1 MLMWTRRELMF
12 FAVYAAILTV
22 AFASGLTFLRLPWAP
37 VGVVGTAVAFIVGFQ
52 NNAAYGRIWEA
63 RKIWGGIVNTSRTWG
78 QQVIDMVH
86 TGGTID
92 DDQLRREHTALV
104 HRHVAWMVA
113 LRHAMRAERPWEE
126 FDKHGTNR
134 EWARE
139 IHIPERIHD
148 LEDELFDC
156 LPEDE
161 WDDVMARKNKAVA
174 ILNMQ
179 SRHLTRLK
187 DKGLLWEFA
196 YLELQGLL
204 REMFTLQGKS
214 ERIKNFP
221 YPRQYATLSYQFVRI
236 FIVLLPFA
244 AIAEFASLGEALQA
258 SWPTMAPH
266 FIWAAIPFCALISW
280 VFHTMERIGRVGENP
295 FEGSANDVPISTI
308 ARGIEI
314 DLRQMLGEPES
325 HLPSPVPTSYGVQM

>member
-1 MLMWTRRELMF
+1 MWTRRELMF

-22 AFASGLTFLRLPWAP
+22 AFASGLTFCDCLGLQSVSSAQPSHSLSASKTTLHTGAFGRL
-37 VGVVGTAVAFIVGFQ
+37 GEYG
-52 NNAAYGRIWEA
+52 AASSTRPGP
-63 RKIWGGIVNTSRTWG
+63 WG
-78 QQVIDMVH
+78 QQVFDMVH

-156 LPEDE
+156 LPDDE

-236 FIVLLPFA
+236 VIVLLPFA

-280 VFHTMERIGRVGENP
+280 VFHTMDRIGRVGEPP